1 MGDLI
6 LFVSSEN
13 VYSSNEGDNKS
24 CIVIKDPEGLLKA
37 LQDAVPF
44 EGTKGVD
51 VDPDEGIEAKG

>member
-24 CIVIKDPEGLLKA
+24 CIVIKDPDGLLKA
-37 LQDAVPF
+37 LQEATPF
-44 EGTKGVD
+44 EGTKGIE
-51 VDPDEGIEAKG
+51 VDPVEETKVKE